1 MLKFNAH
8 TPKCFILE
16 IWKEKAAPGQQKLE
30 NAKWWECKKHLPERG
45 RASAYVQ
52 ATILIL
58 DMVREGIKG
67 QVIGQDG
74 Q

>member
-1 MLKFNAH
+1 MRIHQSASFWRYVTREL
-8 TPKCFILE
+8 L
-16 IWKEKAAPGQQKLE
+16 PGQQKLE
-30 NAKWWECKKHLPERG
+30 NAKWWECKKYLPERR
-45 RASAYVQ
+45 RAFAYVQ
-52 ATILIL
+52 AMILIL

>member
-8 TPKCFILE
+8 TPKCLILE
-16 IWKEKAAPGQQKLE
+16 ICNERAAPGQQKLE
-30 NAKWWECKKHLPERG
+30 NAKWWECQKHLPEKL
-45 RASAYVQ
+45 AYVQ
-52 ATILIL
+52 APILIL

-67 QVIGQDG
+67 QVIGQDE